1 MPCLNF
7 NSQLQHFLVASSI
20 FHDLPGK
27 ALENAIV
34 PIKTQNIHLKNFKW
48 VGRRLF
54 VIVIVVAAAAAGVVV
69 VVAVAAAAA
78 VVVVVVAAAVDV
90 VRNLD
95 KMSDS

>member
-54 VIVIVVAAAAAGVVV
+54 VIVVVV
-69 VVAVAAAAA
+69 VAVAVAAAAA